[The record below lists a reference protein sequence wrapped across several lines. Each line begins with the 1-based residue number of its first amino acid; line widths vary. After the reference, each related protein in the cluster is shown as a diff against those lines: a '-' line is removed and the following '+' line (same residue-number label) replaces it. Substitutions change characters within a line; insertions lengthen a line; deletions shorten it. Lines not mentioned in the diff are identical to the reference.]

1 MQYTKTLAGVTTAFY
16 EFPVTHD
23 VRRQS
28 VETPTASQFR
38 LQLARVVVV
47 VVVVVVGQLN
57 ETFEHDVKKLQ

>member
-1 MQYTKTLAGVTTAFY
+1 VQYTKTLAGVTTAFY

-47 VVVVVVGQLN
+47 VGQLN

>member
-47 VVVVVVGQLN
+47 VGQLN